1 MLTSGAPTMIIG
13 FTNGCYDILHVGH
26 IKLFKYLKSKCDYV
40 TIGIDSDLRV
50 KSLKGDARPFNNQ
63 EDRKFMLESLEAVD
77 NALIFN
83 SEEELVEMV
92 KNLSPDLMVVGVEYK
107 EKRVVGSEHAKK
119 LEFFEKID
127 GYSTTKIL
135 QSSFN
140 RR

>member
-1 MLTSGAPTMIIG
+1 MTTG

-26 IKLFKYLKSKCDYV
+26 IKLFKYLKSKCDHV

-50 KSLKGDARPFNNQ
+50 KSLKGKDRPFNNQ
-63 EDRKFMLESLEAVD
+63 QDRKLMLESLEAVD
-77 NALIFN
+77 RALIFD
-83 SEEELVEMV
+83 SEEEFIEMV
-92 KNLSPDLMVVGVEYK
+92 RNLSPDLMVVGIEYK
-107 EKRVVGSEHAKK
+107 EKCVVGSEHAKK

>member
-1 MLTSGAPTMIIG
+1 MTTG

-26 IKLFKYLKSKCDYV
+26 IKLFKYLKSKCDHV

-50 KSLKGDARPFNNQ
+50 KSLKGKDRPFNNQ
-63 EDRKFMLESLEAVD
+63 QDRKLMLESLEAVD
-77 NALIFN
+77 RALIFD
-83 SEEELVEMV
+83 SEEELIEMV
-92 KNLSPDLMVVGVEYK
+92 RNLSPDLMVVGIEYK
-107 EKRVVGSEHAKK
+107 EKCEVGSEHAKK

>member
-1 MLTSGAPTMIIG
+1 MTTG

-26 IKLFKYLKSKCDYV
+26 IKLFKYLKSKCDHV
-40 TIGIDSDLRV
+40 IIGIDSDLRV
-50 KSLKGDARPFNNQ
+50 KATKGEDRPFNNQ
-63 EDRKFMLESLEAVD
+63 QDRKLMLESLETVD
-77 NALIFN
+77 RALIFD

-92 KNLSPDLMVVGVEYK
+92 RNLSPDLMVVGIEYK